1 MANLFAWLT
10 PFAPHLLKLF
20 LNKLMSKINNLR
32 EHMVRLN
39 SVLKEKTAGE
49 NIVLSKSLI

>member
-1 MANLFAWLT
+1 
-10 PFAPHLLKLF
+10 
-20 LNKLMSKINNLR
+20 MSKINNLR

-39 SVLKEKTAGE
+39 SVLKEKIAGE